1 MVKKIKLT
9 LSLELKGETADE
21 WRGQAARFLE
31 QAAFRVDRLAGDA
44 SIESMI
50 LKDGKK
56 TVGRMLTE
64 IK

>member
-1 MVKKIKLT
+1 MAKKIKLT
-9 LSLELKGETADE
+9 LTLELEKSTAAE

-31 QAAFRVDRLAGDA
+31 QAAFRVVRMEGEA
-44 SIESMI
+44 SLVSML